1 MGVAA
6 AELIQARVERAGEET
21 LPVREDIEGDVMAGG
36 NENVILCERGI
47 RTFESYTR
55 NTLDLA
61 CIPVLRKLTHLP
73 IIIDPSHATGK
84 SWLVDPLAMG
94 AVATGA
100 DGLLIE
106 VHNDPAHAKCDGQ
119 QSLTPKKFDELMKK
133 IAVEGTLQ
141 HIDEIPDDIKRV
153 FVCSHDVS
161 PLYHVKMQAAF
172 QKHTDN
178 AVSKTVNFA
187 HGATMEDVEEVY
199 MLAYELDCK
208 GVTIYRDG
216 SRAEQVLNI
225 GSVKKE
231 GETEAPP
238 AMRTDIRP
246 RPRPEVT
253 CGLTERMKIGCGN
266 LYVTVNLSLIHI

>member
-1 MGVAA
+1 
-6 AELIQARVERAGEET
+6 
-21 LPVREDIEGDVMAGG
+21 
-36 NENVILCERGI
+36 
-47 RTFESYTR
+47 
-55 NTLDLA
+55 
-61 CIPVLRKLTHLP
+61 
-73 IIIDPSHATGK
+73 
-84 SWLVDPLAMG
+84 
-94 AVATGA
+94 
-100 DGLLIE
+100 
-106 VHNDPAHAKCDGQ
+106 
-119 QSLTPKKFDELMKK
+119 
-133 IAVEGTLQ
+133 
-141 HIDEIPDDIKRV
+141 
-153 FVCSHDVS
+153 
-161 PLYHVKMQAAF
+161 MQAAF

-253 CGLTERMKIGCGN
+253 CGLTERWKIRMRQPVRHGQ
-266 LYVTVNLSLIHI
+266 L